1 MDVKTLFKNK
11 KAVSSVIGAVIMIGV
26 TIAAVSIVYGVLGT
40 TMSFDSSIT
49 PAGAI
54 IAEDVD
60 QDGLVDRMTVPMVN
74 KGMSNADIKS
84 VQVKQGDKTYL
95 WYTMDNSI
103 RTSTTE
109 AINIYALGELQQ
121 IQPVE
126 VFNIEIIFEEGT
138 YTSPGYVVID
148 SDSVPEQIIPI
159 IIDEVPVTEDPV
171 DPEDPVEE
179 ETNQFVGFNL
189 LVERTAADDEYAGKK
204 FPTDVG
210 YSPNLWFILGE
221 FDDNNKRP
229 NLNTDFIAECGF
241 GAEEDY
247 QPYLLDNDEFTEGRI
262 GSQSN
267 NKITPYND
275 SGEHAGL
282 ISFNKYGKWDK
293 QDNLNWGKYGV
304 AYMWSYIYVPGDDDV
319 SVGFS
324 ANGATEYQVF
334 VNGEYTLSGTKKD
347 RWYTDNDV
355 ILNAGLNLVMMKIS
369 AKTDAHFAG
378 QVLFFENANTNVDLG
393 TLYNVWP
400 TLGDL

>member
-1 MDVKTLFKNK
+1 MNITKLLKNK

-26 TIAAVSIVYGVLGT
+26 TIAAVSIVYGVLST

-54 IAEDVD
+54 IAEDID

-84 VQVKQGDKTYL
+84 VQIQQGDNTYL
-95 WYTMDNSI
+95 WYTLDNSI
-103 RTSTTE
+103 RTGSTE
-109 AINIYALGELQQ
+109 EINIYALGVLQQ

-126 VFNIEIIFEEGT
+126 VFNIEIIFEDGV
-138 YTSPGYVVID
+138 YTSPGYVTVD
-148 SDSVPEQIIPI
+148 SGIIPDQIVPI
-159 IIDEVPVTEDPV
+159 IIDGEDI
-171 DPEDPVEE
+171 
-179 ETNQFVGFNL
+179 NGFAGFNQ
-189 LVERTAADDEYAGKK
+189 LVERTEADDEYAKNR

-210 YSPNLWFILGE
+210 YSPNLWFLLGE
-221 FDDNNKRP
+221 FDDDNKRP

-293 QDNLNWGKYGV
+293 ADDLNWGKYGV
-304 AYMWSYIYVPGDDDV
+304 VYMWSYIYVPGTEDI
-319 SVGFS
+319 SVGFG
-324 ANGATEYQVF
+324 ANGATEFQVY
-334 VNGEYTLSGTKKD
+334 VNGEYTLSGTKKN

-355 ILNAGLNLVMMKIS
+355 TLTAGLNLVMMKIS

-378 QVLFFENANTNVDLG
+378 QVLFYENANTDVDLG

-400 TLGDL
+400 ALGDL